1 MVDEGF
7 VTPDQLA
14 LALAEQKRSGRPLGA
29 IFVELGFVSAGAV
42 ANALAEQHGGVLK
55 TEFGVSA
62 GLYAL
67 PGGATRQAAAAAA
80 DPVAAHK
87 QDLETQLQAV
97 LTERNAFAQRVN
109 EQAARLSESA
119 QAHDAEVARVTD
131 AAATHIAKLDALI
144 SELRGEVAELREQ
157 AEQRQDDQA
166 HEAEIASVTDAAAA
180 HIAKLEAEA
189 QSALAGRDE
198 LISQLQHEIA
208 GLQKAQQGQDDV
220 SAEAATLEAEMQTAL
235 AGRDELISRLQDE
248 LAELGEQAEQRPADP
263 SAEAAAQTALAERDE
278 LISQLQREVAEL
290 REQAEQRQDDQA
302 HDTEVARVTDAA
314 AAQIATV
321 EAEAQSALAVRDE
334 RISELEREL
343 AELREQAEQPLE
355 EDTTERDELQA
366 RLNEAAQAHTA
377 EVARVTA
384 AAAAHIAKLDAEV
397 QTALAGRDELISELQ
412 RELAESREQAEQPRD
427 EPAVDDA
434 TIGRAHLLFVPSA
447 SGYALIEF
455 PGPDPPSG
463 TVLDID
469 GVSYVVH
476 RVGASPFPGS
486 RLRCVFV
493 EPV

>member
-144 SELRGEVAELREQ
+144 SELRGEGAEWREQ
-157 AEQRQDDQA
+157 AEQCQDDQA
-166 HEAEIASVTDAAAA
+166 HEAEIGCVSDAAAA
-180 HIAKLEAEA
+180 HIARLEAEA

-208 GLQKAQQGQDDV
+208 GLQKA
-220 SAEAATLEAEMQTAL
+220 
-235 AGRDELISRLQDE
+235 
-248 LAELGEQAEQRPADP
+248 
-263 SAEAAAQTALAERDE
+263 
-278 LISQLQREVAEL
+278 
-290 REQAEQRQDDQA
+290 
-302 HDTEVARVTDAA
+302 
-314 AAQIATV
+314 
-321 EAEAQSALAVRDE
+321 
-334 RISELEREL
+334 
-343 AELREQAEQPLE
+343 
-355 EDTTERDELQA
+355 
-366 RLNEAAQAHTA
+366 
-377 EVARVTA
+377 
-384 AAAAHIAKLDAEV
+384 
-397 QTALAGRDELISELQ
+397 
-412 RELAESREQAEQPRD
+412 
-427 EPAVDDA
+427 
-434 TIGRAHLLFVPSA
+434 
-447 SGYALIEF
+447 
-455 PGPDPPSG
+455 
-463 TVLDID
+463 
-469 GVSYVVH
+469 
-476 RVGASPFPGS
+476 
-486 RLRCVFV
+486 
-493 EPV
+493 

>member
-14 LALAEQKRSGRPLGA
+14 LALAEQKRTGRPLGA

-42 ANALAEQHGGVLK
+42 ANALAEQHGGMLK

-119 QAHDAEVARVTD
+119 QAHDAEVARVT
-131 AAATHIAKLDALI
+131 AAAAAHIAKLDALI

-157 AEQRQDDQA
+157 AEQRQDHVSAEAELGRARSALAERGELISELQRELAELREQAEQRQDDQA
-166 HEAEIASVTDAAAA
+166 HETEIAKVTDAAAA
-180 HIAKLEAEA
+180 HIAELEAEA

-198 LISQLQHEIA
+198 LISQLQHEVA
-208 GLQKAQQGQDDV
+208 ELQKSTQRQDDA
-220 SAEAATLEAEMQTAL
+220 SAEEAAAVGTLEAEMQTAL
-235 AGRDELISRLQDE
+235 AGRDE
-248 LAELGEQAEQRPADP
+248 
-263 SAEAAAQTALAERDE
+263 
-278 LISQLQREVAEL
+278 
-290 REQAEQRQDDQA
+290 
-302 HDTEVARVTDAA
+302 
-314 AAQIATV
+314 
-321 EAEAQSALAVRDE
+321 
-334 RISELEREL
+334 RISGLEREL
-343 AELREQAEQPLE
+343 AELREQAEQPS
-355 EDTTERDELQA
+355 DTTERDELRA
-366 RLNEAAQAHTA
+366 RLSQAAEAHAA
-377 EVARVTA
+377 EVARVTE
-384 AAAAHIAKLDAEV
+384 AAAAHIARLDAEV
-397 QTALAGRDELISELQ
+397 QTALDGRDELISELQ
-412 RELAESREQAEQPRD
+412 RELAELRAQAEQPRD

-469 GVSYVVH
+469 GVGYVVH